1 MKVPKARKLPS
12 GNYFIQMRV
21 GGESISI
28 TRPTE
33 KEAIAEAMAIKAGV
47 MRQKNEPQRITLA
60 TAYERY
66 IDAKEGVLSPS
77 TIVGYKRLS
86 RNTFQPLMARQ
97 LNTINNESIQREI
110 SAMRRSGKSPKYI
123 ANASGLLSSVL
134 RMFAPDFKYNVA
146 LPQKEKPDLRMPTDD
161 EISRIIAAVKG
172 THVELPVLM
181 AMWMGMRMSEIRGA
195 QYGDIKNG
203 ALHIQRAIVDDE
215 DGNPVAKTT
224 KTTAG
229 NRWVPIPSYIASLIP
244 KSQNRTEFI
253 VKESGQSIYKRFS
266 RVLEAAGIEHMR
278 FHDLRHIN
286 AAVMVRLGVESKYA
300 QERNGWTSDRMYK
313 QVYAYTMPDKMSA
326 VDAAIGEYFSG
337 KIANEIANENL

>member
-1 MKVPKARKLPS
+1 MKVPKAKKMSS
-12 GNYFIQMRV
+12 GNYYIHLRIN
-21 GGESISI
+21 GESISI

-77 TIVGYKRLS
+77 TIAGYKRLS

-97 LNTINNESIQREI
+97 LNTLTNEVIQKEI
-110 SAMRRSGKSPKYI
+110 SAMRRAGKSPKYI

-134 RMFAPDFKYNVA
+134 RMFAQDFKYNVA
-146 LPQKEKPDLRMPTDD
+146 LPQKEKPNLRMPTDD

-172 THVELPVLM
+172 TPVELPVLM

-215 DGNPVAKTT
+215 D
-224 KTTAG
+224 
-229 NRWVPIPSYIASLIP
+229 
-244 KSQNRTEFI
+244 E
-253 VKESGQSIYKRFS
+253 
-266 RVLEAAGIEHMR
+266 
-278 FHDLRHIN
+278 
-286 AAVMVRLGVESKYA
+286 
-300 QERNGWTSDRMYK
+300 
-313 QVYAYTMPDKMSA
+313 
-326 VDAAIGEYFSG
+326 
-337 KIANEIANENL
+337 